1 MSLNDRGSLGILL
14 NDLDIAGSSF
24 LESLNILTLLTHIDP
39 DNADWAEKLAYTR
52 LNMGL
57 VTQRKGGLNSAI
69 AYYSSSIA
77 IRQKISDIDPT
88 NISKLSNLADI
99 IDFLAYSYSLKEQ
112 PKNAEIEYNK
122 VITIRR
128 KILLINPLDA
138 FEKGTLSI
146 VLSQLAQT
154 ESDLGNTRSALSAVE
169 EAARLEVDLIHDDP
183 GNSNHKVAQ
192 IANLGMMGVLREAQ
206 GDEAGSTSAVEE
218 MVKLSDEVAAADPTH
233 GVKELEAFMAHLFL
247 AAKYREHGK
256 LAESL
261 SVLASEQAVVKK
273 HEDSNDTF
281 WVNPL
286 FQFFNQL
293 YNSSFDNKTS
303 FYAWMAATGAL
314 EVAKRWNQFDENNEQ
329 AKQQLATAYTIVAIA
344 ERKLNRFHE
353 ARNAFLAC
361 IEIRMALVASNK
373 DNKGLKSDLSISW
386 SRLKDLY
393 WDEEDYLD
401 ALNAEESA
409 LEIRKELAK
418 GDPGN
423 LDAQIALAESYSGC
437 GSALMRL
444 ERKSESQRAF
454 EAAMKIYQSLAGTWP
469 NRADFANDVK
479 WTSDRLH
486 ELEMVDQKG
495 TLKPPEA
502 SVK

>member
-1 MSLNDRGSLGILL
+1 M
-14 NDLDIAGSSF
+14 
-24 LESLNILTLLTHIDP
+24 
-39 DNADWAEKLAYTR
+39 
-52 LNMGL
+52 
-57 VTQRKGGLNSAI
+57 
-69 AYYSSSIA
+69 
-77 IRQKISDIDPT
+77 
-88 NISKLSNLADI
+88 
-99 IDFLAYSYSLKEQ
+99 
-112 PKNAEIEYNK
+112 
-122 VITIRR
+122 
-128 KILLINPLDA
+128 
-138 FEKGTLSI
+138 
-146 VLSQLAQT
+146 
-154 ESDLGNTRSALSAVE
+154 
-169 EAARLEVDLIHDDP
+169 
-183 GNSNHKVAQ
+183 
-192 IANLGMMGVLREAQ
+192 
-206 GDEAGSTSAVEE
+206 
-218 MVKLSDEVAAADPTH
+218 
-233 GVKELEAFMAHLFL
+233 
-247 AAKYREHGK
+247 
-256 LAESL
+256 
-261 SVLASEQAVVKK
+261 ASEQAVVKK

-444 ERKSESQRAF
+444 ERKSEFQRAF

-479 WTSDRLH
+479 WMSDRH
-486 ELEMVDQKG
+486 QNWKWSIKKG
-495 TLKPPEA
+495 R
-502 SVK
+502 